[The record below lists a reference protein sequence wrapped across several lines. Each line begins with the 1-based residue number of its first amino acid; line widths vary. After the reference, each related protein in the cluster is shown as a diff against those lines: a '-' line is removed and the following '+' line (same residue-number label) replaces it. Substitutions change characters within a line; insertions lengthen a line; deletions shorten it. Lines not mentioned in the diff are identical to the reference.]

1 MCQTLLGVGPSDR
14 CLIGAL
20 LPGRSFLTAVDR
32 EVWLGEVLALCRHT
46 TARNLVFPSLVS
58 RLWVQDSSAESQG
71 WRRVTTLTLAWK
83 QLSLGLPW
91 GFPASQQDQHRLHI
105 CSHTCK
111 SACGSSALRLETLQ
125 KSSLGEEWCR
135 KSEKWWVS
143 PSARILP
150 FRDVQESIS
159 QCLCAGG

>member
-71 WRRVTTLTLAWK
+71 WRSHRFDPCLETAQLGTPLGLSCISAGLTPTAHLLTHLQISLWVLSSEVAGNIAEK
-83 QLSLGLPW
+83 QLGR
-91 GFPASQQDQHRLHI
+91 G
-105 CSHTCK
+105 
-111 SACGSSALRLETLQ
+111 
-125 KSSLGEEWCR
+125 
-135 KSEKWWVS
+135 V
-143 PSARILP
+143 
-150 FRDVQESIS
+150 VQEE
-159 QCLCAGG
+159 